1 MKLEV
6 KNLENKSVGSI
17 ELSDSIFGVDI
28 REDILARVVN
38 WQLAKRRS
46 GCHKAKARSEVSG
59 TSKKAFKQK
68 GGGRSRHGNMK
79 APSMVG
85 GGVAFGP
92 VVRDH
97 GYSLQKKVRRLG
109 LKTAL
114 SSKAKQGKLLVL
126 DSVATEKAKT
136 KEVVAKIKALG
147 LTSAL
152 IVDGIAVDNNFA
164 LAARNIIGIDVLP
177 QQGANVY
184 DILRRDTLVLT
195 KEAVEHLE
203 ARLK

>member
-1 MKLEV
+1 MKLDV
-6 KNLENKSVGSI
+6 KNLENQNVGSI
-17 ELSDSIFGVDI
+17 ELSDDVFGVEI

-59 TSKKAFKQK
+59 TSKKSSKQK
-68 GGGRSRHGNMK
+68 GGGRARHGNLK

-97 GYSLQKKVRRLG
+97 GYSLQKKVRKLG

-114 SSKAKQGKLLVL
+114 STKLKQGKLLVI
-126 DSVATEKAKT
+126 DSAKISNAKT
-136 KEVVAKIKALG
+136 KEVVGKIKSLG
-147 LTSAL
+147 LSSAL
-152 IVDGIAVDNNFA
+152 IVDGTELDNNFV
-164 LAARNIIGIDVLP
+164 LAVRNVAGIDLLP

-195 KEAVEHLE
+195 KQAVEHLE

>member
-1 MKLEV
+1 MKLDV
-6 KNLENKSVGSI
+6 KNLENKNVGSI
-17 ELSDSIFGVDI
+17 ELSDDIFGVDV

-68 GGGRSRHGNMK
+68 GGGRSRHGNLK

-97 GYSLQKKVRRLG
+97 GYSLQKKVRKLG

-114 SSKAKQGKLLVL
+114 SAKAKQGKLLIL
-126 DSVATEKAKT
+126 DNLAAETAKT
-136 KEVVAKIKALG
+136 KEIVEKIKTLG
-147 LTSAL
+147 LSSAL
-152 IVDGIAVDNNFA
+152 VVDGLEVNNNFL
-164 LAARNIIGIDVLP
+164 LAVRNIAGIDVLP

-195 KEAVEHLE
+195 KQAVEHLE